1 MAAAVSATRSGTA
14 PLLCGTKELI
24 VSRQELK
31 ALQSKA
37 PSNSTVQVAYSR
49 PGQPVLIRRS
59 QEDCQLVFPVW
70 VPENSGKAYMTAFIQ
85 VNNRLF
91 FSSVKSQRFQ
101 SFCATSAPNCIVV
114 PLSSDW
120 PGRRQV
126 SKFETT

>member
-1 MAAAVSATRSGTA
+1 MAAAVSATRSEPA
-14 PLLCGTKELI
+14 PLLCGTKEFI

-85 VNNRLF
+85 VNNRLLS
-91 FSSVKSQRFQ
+91 SSVKSQRFQ
-101 SFCATSAPNCIVV
+101 SFCPPAHPVALLMLIPVTGLAGGKSQS
-114 PLSSDW
+114 L
-120 PGRRQV
+120 
-126 SKFETT
+126 K